1 MSGDPDGQNVSERN
15 GNMKVK
21 RAARDNSIAEGAV
34 CEQTWK
40 SKVKEEEGGRAVGH
54 LGLLW
59 GRKSEG
65 ETSVW

>member
-1 MSGDPDGQNVSERN
+1 
-15 GNMKVK
+15 MKVK